1 MKRNRFFNLSST
13 ALFLALSAVA
23 SYAQGTN
30 PLTQQQRE
38 LADYIKSHYT
48 KHEVMIPMRDGV
60 KLFTQIYEPKDTK
73 QKYPMMFDRTCY
85 SVAPYG
91 PDKFR
96 TSLGPDELFAREGYI
111 FVYQDVRGRYMS
123 EGEFEDVRPYIPNKV
138 GNQIDET
145 SDTYDTVDWLIK
157 NVPNNN
163 GRVGVWGISYPG
175 FYTSMAG
182 IDGHPAVKA
191 ISPQAPV
198 SDWFHGDDMHH
209 NGALFLA
216 QNYHFFAS
224 FGQQRTTPTGSN
236 DYVKPFPWGTQDG
249 YKFYLEMGGL
259 RKAGDLYQ
267 QKLGQRMKFW
277 DQMMAHPNYD
287 QFWKD
292 RNVFPNLKNIHA
304 AVMTVGGWYDNED
317 LFGALGVYENVEKQN
332 PGIFNVLVM
341 GPWFHG
347 GWARSD
353 GDWLGTAYFGSKTSI
368 YYREHFELPF
378 FNHFLKDKGDI
389 SELGEVNVFDTGANE
404 WRELPNWSP
413 TVSVDRPLYLMDS
426 GQLRFGDG
434 VSGKR
439 PPTTVPGAGA
449 GSGAAGN
456 RRSNYDDYVS
466 DPMNPVPYTQ
476 KVTLNYPRDFMTED
490 QRFAAARPDVLVY
503 QTLPLTEDIT
513 VAGSLKPELF
523 VSSSGTDSDFV
534 VKLIDV
540 FPDDYKLPE
549 GGKTPDTSAGC
560 VFTPGGYEMLLRGE
574 PFPARF
580 RNSFEKPEPLRPNV
594 PTKISYVMPGI
605 VHTFKKGHR
614 IMVQIQST
622 WFPLVA
628 RNPQKFMTNYKQ
640 GTDADFQKATERVY
654 HSAAYPSRV
663 VLPVWKR

>member
-1 MKRNRFFNLSST
+1 MKAKRFFNLAILS
-13 ALFLALSAVA
+13 LWLALSTLTAF
-23 SYAQGTN
+23 AQPGQT
-30 PLTQQQRE
+30 PQRERE

-48 KHEVMIPMRDGV
+48 KREVLIPMRDGV
-60 KLFTQIYEPKDTK
+60 KLFTSIYEPKDTK
-73 QKYPMMFDRTCY
+73 EKYPIMFDRTCY

-91 PDKFR
+91 LDKFR
-96 TSLGPDELFAREGYI
+96 TLLGPDELFAREGYI

-123 EGEFEDVRPYIPNKV
+123 EGEYEDVRPYIPNKK
-138 GNQIDET
+138 GNPIDET

-157 NVPNNN
+157 NIPNNN

-216 QNYHFFAS
+216 QNYDFFAY
-224 FGQQRTTPTGSN
+224 FGQQRPVPTGSN

-259 RKAGDLYQ
+259 RRSGDLYQ
-267 QKLGQRMKFW
+267 QKLGMRMKFW
-277 DQMMAHPNYD
+277 DEMMKHPNYD
-287 QFWKD
+287 QFWKE
-292 RNVFPNLKNIHA
+292 RNIFPNLKNIHA

-317 LFGALGVYENVEKQN
+317 LFGALGVYQNIEKQD

-353 GDWLGTAYFGSKTSI
+353 GDWLGTAYFGSKTGV
-368 YYREHFELPF
+368 YYRETFELPF

-389 SELGEVNVFDTGANE
+389 SQIKELNLFDTGANQ
-404 WRELPNWSP
+404 WIGDWSPSTSNDMSLYLQRGGKLSFAELP
-413 TVSVDRPLYLMDS
+413 TLAK
-426 GQLRFGDG
+426 G
-434 VSGKR
+434 
-439 PPTTVPGAGA
+439 
-449 GSGAAGN
+449 GS
-456 RRSNYDDYVS
+456 YDEYVS

-476 KVTLNYPRDFMTED
+476 KITLNYPRDFMTED
-490 QRFAAARPDVLVY
+490 QRFVAGRPDVLVY
-503 QTLPLTEDIT
+503 QTDPLREDLT
-513 VAGSLKPELF
+513 VAGSIKPELF
-523 VSSSGTDSDFV
+523 ISSSGTDSDFV

-540 FPDDYKLPE
+540 FPDDYQYPETGNKLPNGQPE
-549 GGKTPDTSAGC
+549 RMKPPDSSAAC
-560 VFTPGGYEMLLRGE
+560 VFAPGGYEMLLRGE

-614 IMVQIQST
+614 LMVQIQSS

-628 RNPQKFMTNYKQ
+628 RNPQKYMPNYKL
-640 GTDADFQKATERVY
+640 GRDKDFHKATERVY

-663 VLPVWKR
+663 LLPVLKRRVG